1 MKREIEI
8 MMFADHPNIIRLFE
22 TFEDSRY
29 LHLVMELCTGGDICE
44 RLLSKGTY
52 SESEASKIMNQLLS
66 AVNYLHSNKV
76 VHRDLKADNFLYETS
91 DSSVI
96 KICDFGMSIQTDS
109 LSKLKSLAGTPY
121 YLAPEVL
128 KGNYTKA
135 CDVWSLGVFLFF
147 LLTGQHPFKGDS
159 LNSVYEK
166 AAEGFYSVKN
176 KDLQGISDNAQ
187 DLIKKMLTVQ
197 ERKRITI
204 KNALEHNWFQQ
215 LNNNNEVPSQVF
227 QSLAKYRA
235 KSELMKQALKIV
247 LKYMPSSQISNM
259 RSAFLEID
267 SEHNGYIT
275 ASSLQK
281 AMKKNGYNAASD
293 EIKTIMQNCS
303 YIGEGKIKF
312 SDFLIATINRKAL
325 LEAEAV
331 WEAFKAFANPQTGKM
346 HISGLREALSFIG
359 CESSDDEFKELMSSI
374 HLDSDSNLDFENFRL
389 LLRCFEEESVSRE
402 SHSEKNSFIRKLSKD
417 FKIQVIGS
425 ALS

>member
-22 TFEDSRY
+22 TFEDRRY

-44 RLLSKGTY
+44 RLLSQGTY

-76 VHRDLKADNFLYETS
+76 VHRDLKAENFLYES
-91 DSSVI
+91 SNSSVI

-109 LSKLKSLAGTPY
+109 YSKLKSLAGTPY

-147 LLTGQHPFKGDS
+147 LLTGKHPFKGDS
-159 LNSVYEK
+159 LESIYGK
-166 AAEGFYSVKN
+166 ASEGFYSVSN
-176 KDLQGISDNAQ
+176 KDLQGLSENAQ
-187 DLIKKMLTVQ
+187 DLIKRMLTVQ
-197 ERKRITI
+197 VNKRITVQS
-204 KNALEHNWFQQ
+204 ALKHKWLIQ
-215 LNNNNEVPSQVF
+215 LNDNNEVPSQVF
-227 QSLAKYRA
+227 RSLAKYRA

-247 LKYMPSSQISNM
+247 LKYMPSSQISNL
-259 RSAFLEID
+259 RNAFLEID

-281 AMKKNGYNAASD
+281 AMKKNGYTAASD

-312 SDFLIATINRKAL
+312 SDFLVATINRKAL

-346 HISGLREALSFIG
+346 HIAELRGALSSMG
-359 CESSDDEFKELMSSI
+359 CESSEDEFKELLSSI
-374 HLDSDSNLDFENFRL
+374 NIDSSSNLDYESFRS

-402 SHSEKNSFIRKLSKD
+402 SHSEKNTFIRKLSKD

-425 ALS
+425 NLS